1 MTTILKKL
9 IQKMRKE
16 NIINMKMPKGE
27 IENCVA
33 GKWCVYIDGEY
44 ISKFDTEEEAVK
56 FIGLHVPKYE
66 VKQEFPTESKI
77 DGLSIKANEAIND
90 YLKGYCTPDDERKKY
105 KDTQEEPD
113 ELSEDEELFKE
124 ITEQMLQTYIKKN
137 RDYGGAFERGMERDG
152 IISALTR
159 MYDKLDRLHSLKD
172 KDPEVVEESIQD
184 TLLDLANY
192 AIMTHICLLKSG
204 EKNGTVVYADN
215 QPIMEIQKKGTFE
228 DFCKKGVN

>member
-1 MTTILKKL
+1 MTIMNTILKKL
-9 IQKMRKE
+9 TQKKKE
-16 NIINMKMPKGE
+16 IINMKMPKGE

-44 ISKFDTEEEAVK
+44 VAKFATQEEAEEY
-56 FIGLHVPKYE
+56 IGGLTPKYE
-66 VKQEFPTESKI
+66 VKQEFPTESSI
-77 DGLSIKANEAIND
+77 VGLSIKANESI
-90 YLKGYCTPDDERKKY
+90 KKY
-105 KDTQEEPD
+105 FMEENCKDIPTEEPE
-113 ELSEDEELFKE
+113 ELSYDEQTFKE

-172 KDPEVVEESIQD
+172 KDPEIVEESVQD

-192 AIMTHICLLKSG
+192 AIMTRICLLKSD
-204 EKNGTVVYADN
+204 EKKGTVVYANN
-215 QPIMEIQKKGTFE
+215 QPIMSVKKSGTNA
-228 DFCKKGVN
+228 DFSEKGDN

>member
-1 MTTILKKL
+1 MTIMNTILKKL
-9 IQKMRKE
+9 TQKKKE
-16 NIINMKMPKGE
+16 IINMKMPKGE

-33 GKWCVYIDGEY
+33 GKWCVYIDGKY

-66 VKQEFPTESKI
+66 VKQEFPIESGN
-77 DGLSIKANEAIND
+77 DEMSIKAEEAIA
-90 YLKGYCTPDDERKKY
+90 KY
-105 KDTQEEPD
+105 FMEENCEDIPTEEPD
-113 ELSEDEELFKE
+113 ELSDDEQTFKE

-172 KDPEVVEESIQD
+172 KDPEIVEESVQD

-192 AIMTHICLLKSG
+192 AIMTRICLLKSG
-204 EKNGTVVYADN
+204 EKEGTVVYAN
-215 QPIMEIQKKGTFE
+215 NHPIMEIQKKGTFE
-228 DFCKKGVN
+228 DFGKKGGN

>member
-1 MTTILKKL
+1 MTIMNTILKKL
-9 IQKMRKE
+9 TQKKE
-16 NIINMKMPKGE
+16 IINMKMPKGE

-44 ISKFDTEEEAVK
+44 VSKFDTEEEAVK
-56 FIGLHVPKYE
+56 FVGLHVPKYE
-66 VKQEFPTESKI
+66 VKQEFPIESGN
-77 DGLSIKANEAIND
+77 DEMSTKAKEAIAKYFNE
-90 YLKGYCTPDDERKKY
+90 DDRQEGLT
-105 KDTQEEPD
+105 KDEQT
-113 ELSEDEELFKE
+113 FKE

-192 AIMTHICLLKSG
+192 AIMTRICLLKSG
-204 EKNGTVVYADN
+204 TKSETVVYANN
-215 QPIMEIQKKGTFE
+215 QPIMSVKKSGTNA
-228 DFCKKGVN
+228 DFSEKGDN

>member
-1 MTTILKKL
+1 
-9 IQKMRKE
+9 
-16 NIINMKMPKGE
+16 MPKGE

-44 ISKFDTEEEAVK
+44 IAKFATQEEAEEY
-56 FIGLHVPKYE
+56 IGSHVPKYE
-66 VKQEFPTESKI
+66 VKQEFPTESSI
-77 DGLSIKANEAIND
+77 DGLSIKANEAI
-90 YLKGYCTPDDERKKY
+90 KKY
-105 KDTQEEPD
+105 FNEESLLADTRD
-113 ELSEDEELFKE
+113 GLTEDEQAFKE

-172 KDPEVVEESIQD
+172 KDPEIVEESVQD

-192 AIMTHICLLKSG
+192 AIMTRICLLKSG
-204 EKNGTVVYADN
+204 EKNGTVVYANN

-228 DFCKKGVN
+228 DF

>member
-1 MTTILKKL
+1 
-9 IQKMRKE
+9 
-16 NIINMKMPKGE
+16 MPKGE

-44 ISKFDTEEEAVK
+44 VAKFATQEEAEK
-56 FIGLHVPKYE
+56 FIRSHVPKYE
-66 VKQEFPTESKI
+66 VKQDFPIESGN
-77 DGLSIKANEAIND
+77 DEMAIKAEEAIA
-90 YLKGYCTPDDERKKY
+90 KY
-105 KDTQEEPD
+105 FNEESLLADTRD
-113 ELSEDEELFKE
+113 ELSEDEQTFKE

-172 KDPEVVEESIQD
+172 KDPEVVEESVQD

-192 AIMTHICLLKSG
+192 AIMTRICLLKSG
-204 EKNGTVVYADN
+204 EKNGTVVYANN
-215 QPIMEIQKKGTFE
+215 QPIMEIQKKGTNA
-228 DFCKKGVN
+228 DF

>member
-1 MTTILKKL
+1 MTIMNTILKKL
-9 IQKMRKE
+9 TQKKKE
-16 NIINMKMPKGE
+16 IINMKMPKGE

-44 ISKFDTEEEAVK
+44 IAKFATQEEAEK
-56 FIGLHVPKYE
+56 FIRSHVPKYE
-66 VKQEFPTESKI
+66 VKQDFPTESSI
-77 DGLSIKANEAIND
+77 VGLSIKANESIKKYFMEENCED
-90 YLKGYCTPDDERKKY
+90 IPTEEPEELSDDE
-105 KDTQEEPD
+105 QA
-113 ELSEDEELFKE
+113 FKE

-172 KDPEVVEESIQD
+172 KDPEVVEESVQD

-192 AIMTHICLLKSG
+192 AIMTRICLLKSG
-204 EKNGTVVYADN
+204 EKKGTVVYADN
-215 QPIMEIQKKGTFE
+215 RPIMEIQKKGTFE
-228 DFCKKGVN
+228 DFGKKGGN

>member
-9 IQKMRKE
+9 IQKMKKE
-16 NIINMKMPKGE
+16 TINMKMPKGE

-44 ISKFDTEEEAVK
+44 VSKFDTEEEAVK

-66 VKQEFPTESKI
+66 VKQEFPTESSI
-77 DGLSIKANEAIND
+77 DGLSIKANEAI
-90 YLKGYCTPDDERKKY
+90 KKY
-105 KDTQEEPD
+105 FIDEYCEDVPTEEP
-113 ELSEDEELFKE
+113 EELTKDEQTFKE

-172 KDPEVVEESIQD
+172 KDPEVVEESVQD

-204 EKNGTVVYADN
+204 TKSETVVYANN
-215 QPIMEIQKKGTFE
+215 QPIMSVKKSGTNA
-228 DFCKKGVN
+228 DFSEKGDS